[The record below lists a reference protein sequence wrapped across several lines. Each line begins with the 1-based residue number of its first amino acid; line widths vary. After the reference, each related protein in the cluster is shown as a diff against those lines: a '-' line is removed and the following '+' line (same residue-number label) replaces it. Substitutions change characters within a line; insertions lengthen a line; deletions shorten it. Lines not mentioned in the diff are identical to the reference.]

1 MNDKD
6 LRIAVLYRVKQHWR
20 LPIFERMN
28 NGCGLSI
35 KVFHG
40 SSFKGTKVVN
50 SESSHDFPSK
60 EMLTIPLKLK
70 TSNGDALMPF
80 SPFLFFHLLR
90 YKPDV
95 IICEGASNLANNIMA
110 YIYASVFGVKKI
122 QWGLGEIQN
131 RKKSK
136 LRRALDF
143 IIEKIERSSDACI
156 SYSSHG
162 KSYYESLGLTA
173 DKLFVAVNVVD
184 TQRVIKKI
192 KDMDSTAI
200 YEQAHQN
207 YDVNLLFVGAL
218 TKPKKVDL
226 LLRSYC
232 ELKKNSSKRIS
243 LTIVGDGPVRE
254 SLETLAS
261 DLELK
266 DVEFTGKIIEGVS
279 ERFLASDI
287 FVLPGLGGLAVSEAL
302 AHGIP
307 VVSGV
312 GDGCE
317 KDLLAHGAGI
327 FDEKLDMASLIV
339 HLSEL
344 INNEAK
350 LSGMKDSAVH
360 TIKNVHNIDTYID
373 SIFKCIAFVR
383 K

>member
-1 MNDKD
+1 MKHNDLK
-6 LRIAVLYRVKQHWR
+6 IAVLYRVKQHWR

-28 NGCGLSI
+28 NRNGSSI
-35 KVFHG
+35 KVFYG
-40 SSFKGTKVVN
+40 ASFKGTKVVN
-50 SESSHDFPSK
+50 SDARHDFPAK

-80 SPFLFFHLLR
+80 CPFLFFHLVR
-90 YKPDV
+90 YRPDV
-95 IICEGASNLANNIMA
+95 IICEGASNLANNIAA
-110 YIYASVFGVKKI
+110 YIYAFIFSAKKI

-136 LRRALDF
+136 LRRCLDF

-162 KSYYESLGLTA
+162 KSYYESLGLSA

-184 TQRVIKKI
+184 TQRVLDKIKK
-192 KDMDSTAI
+192 MDRASI
-200 YEQAHQN
+200 YSQAHKD

-218 TKPKKVDL
+218 TEPKKVDL
-226 LLRSYC
+226 LLNAYR
-232 ELKKNSSKRIS
+232 ELKQLSSKRIS
-243 LTIVGDGPVRE
+243 LTIVGDGPMRE
-254 SLETLAS
+254 SLEALANEL
-261 DLELK
+261 DLK
-266 DVEFTGKIIEGVS
+266 DITFTGKIIEGVS
-279 ERFLASDI
+279 EKFLESDI

-327 FDEKLDMASLIV
+327 FDEHLDMTSLVV
-339 HLSEL
+339 HLSDL
-344 INNEAK
+344 LDNEAK
-350 LSGMKDSAVH
+350 LADMKANTIH

-373 SIFKCIAFVR
+373 AIFRCITFVR